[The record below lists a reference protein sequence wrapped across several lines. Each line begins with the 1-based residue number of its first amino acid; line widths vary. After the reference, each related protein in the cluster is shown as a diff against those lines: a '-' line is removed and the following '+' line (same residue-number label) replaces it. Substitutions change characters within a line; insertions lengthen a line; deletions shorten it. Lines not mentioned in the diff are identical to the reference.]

1 MAAGQVQEIH
11 NMSLEYLVT
20 TESKKATK
28 DSGPNLKGNPLARD
42 GAV

>member
-11 NMSLEYLVT
+11 NISLEYLV